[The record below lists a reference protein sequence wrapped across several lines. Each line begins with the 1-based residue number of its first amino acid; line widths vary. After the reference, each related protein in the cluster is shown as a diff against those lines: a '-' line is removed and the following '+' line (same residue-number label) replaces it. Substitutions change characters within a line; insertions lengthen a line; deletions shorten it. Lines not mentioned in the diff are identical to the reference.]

1 MGATHDPERQAAFGD
16 VLRHYRVMAGLTQ
29 EELAE
34 RAGVSERSING
45 MECGVQHVPR
55 KDTVRLLADALQL
68 SSPDRSAFEAAARHR
83 GPLAIH
89 PAPSHAPS
97 NIPLPPTPLIGR
109 ERDIDAVRALV
120 LRPHAHVLTL
130 TGPAGVG
137 KTRLGLAVAADLAAV
152 FADGVV
158 FVALAAISDSG
169 AVAPTVARTVGL
181 RDVGRRSSC
190 EGVRAYLRDRH
201 MLLLLDNFEHVAA
214 AAPLMA
220 EWLSTC
226 PHLKILVT
234 SRAALHLRGE
244 HEYPVSPLA
253 LPRPADTS
261 SPTALAE
268 TPAITLFMQRAREV
282 KPDFALTTTNAPIVA
297 TICTRLDGLPLAL
310 ELAAPRLKLLPPK
323 ALLARLDHCLPLLSD
338 GAGDLPVRQ
347 RTMRDAIA
355 WSYHLLPP
363 DEQTLFRQLAVFA
376 GGCAVDAVQDMC
388 RGHTGD
394 AAALEDD
401 VLRWLGSL
409 LDKNLVYREDEC
421 LEGCG
426 EMGAREDDDLPRV
439 NMLETIH
446 EYALERLTA
455 AGEVDDA
462 QRRHASYYVCLAER
476 AGSHLDGP
484 RQGTW
489 LRCLEREHD
498 NLRAAIRWAARRGET
513 EVELRLVGALWPFWF
528 RCGHV
533 SEGRRLIE
541 AALARGGD
549 TAPFLQVRVF
559 FGVGYLAQWQGD
571 HGRARTW
578 YERSLTLARTLKDA
592 QGITTALRGLG
603 TISWLDGRVEEAAAF
618 LSESLVLC
626 RDEGDVRGAALV
638 LEGLSEV
645 ARLQGDDGR
654 ATTLVAEGLTLFREL
669 GDTRKIMVALYNL
682 AVFAEGRGN
691 EDEATALLEE
701 GIGRCRELGDKSAL
715 AYAAELT
722 TWIIARRICPEH
734 VARLLGAAEALRE
747 VVGTTLTR
755 VEGMAHDRTVACVR
769 AALSEQ
775 TFGTVWNEGRA
786 LASESGN
793 AVEHTLVAVI
803 EPCMAQ
809 LSGVER

>member
-1 MGATHDPERQAAFGD
+1 
-16 VLRHYRVMAGLTQ
+16 MAGLTQ

-68 SSPDRSAFEAAARHR
+68 SSPDRSAFAATARR
-83 GPLAIH
+83 QGPLSIYH
-89 PAPSHAPS
+89 APSHAPS
-97 NIPLPPTPLIGR
+97 NLPLPPTPLIGR
-109 ERDIDAVRALV
+109 ERDIGAVRAL
-120 LRPHAHVLTL
+120 LQHPHAHVLTL

-137 KTRLGLAVAADLAAV
+137 KTRLGLEVAADLAAV

-158 FVALAAISDSG
+158 FVALAAIGEPDS
-169 AVAPTVARTVGL
+169 VAPTVARTVGL

-190 EGVRAYLRDRH
+190 ESVRAYLRDRH

-220 EWLSTC
+220 DWLSTC

-253 LPRPADTS
+253 LPRPADVL
-261 SPTALAE
+261 SPAALAE
-268 TPAITLFMQRAREV
+268 APAITLFMQRAREV
-282 KPDFALTTTNAPIVA
+282 KPDFALTATNAPIVA

-338 GAGDLPVRQ
+338 GAGDLPARQ

-363 DEQTLFRQLAVFA
+363 NEQTLFRQLAVFID
-376 GGCAVDAVQDMC
+376 GCALDAVQDVC

-394 AAALEDD
+394 AAASEDD
-401 VLRWLGSL
+401 VLRRLGSL
-409 LDKNLVYREDEC
+409 LDKNLVRREDEC
-421 LEGCG
+421 LEGCE

-446 EYALERLTA
+446 EYALEQLTA

-462 QRRHASYYVCLAER
+462 QRLHASYYMRLVER
-476 AGSHLDGP
+476 AGPHLGGS
-484 RQGTW
+484 RQGAW
-489 LRCLEREHD
+489 LRCLEREHG

-533 SEGRRLIE
+533 SEGRRLID

-549 TAPFLQVRVF
+549 TALFLQVRVLL
-559 FGVGYLAQWQGD
+559 GAGYLAQWQGD

-592 QGITTALRGLG
+592 QGITAALCGLG
-603 TISWLDGRVEEAAAF
+603 TIAWLDECAEEATVL

-626 RDEGDVRGAALV
+626 RDESDVRGAALA

-645 ARLQGDDGR
+645 AWLQGDDAR
-654 ATTLVAEGLTLFREL
+654 ATTLMAEGLTLFREL
-669 GDTRKIMVALYNL
+669 GDTRKIMVALYTL
-682 AVFAEGRGN
+682 AVFAEGRGD
-691 EDEATALLEE
+691 EDKATALLKE

-722 TWIIARRICPEH
+722 TWIIARRRCPEH

-755 VEGMAHDRTVACVR
+755 VEHMTHDRTVAFVR
-769 AALSEQ
+769 VALSEQ
-775 TFGTVWNEGRA
+775 TFGMAWNEGRA
-786 LASESGN
+786 LASESGK
-793 AVEHTLVAVI
+793 AVEHALVAVI
-803 EPCMAQ
+803 EPRTAQ
-809 LSGVER
+809 PSSVER